1 MTDRDRI
8 LIRSAPYFLVAD
20 VDKASEYYERVLGFA
35 SEYKAGAPAV
45 FAIQS
50 RDGLA
55 VMLRLASPG
64 ATLVPNE
71 LQRGT
76 WDAFFWTSDVRS
88 LLNELRSS
96 GATLVYDLVYQDAY
110 NMDEFAVRDL
120 DGYILGFGQ
129 ARSTPP
135 RRDA

>member
-1 MTDRDRI
+1 
-8 LIRSAPYFLVAD
+8 
-20 VDKASEYYERVLGFA
+20 
-35 SEYKAGAPAV
+35 
-45 FAIQS
+45 
-50 RDGLA
+50 
-55 VMLRLASPG
+55 
-64 ATLVPNE
+64 
-71 LQRGT
+71 
-76 WDAFFWTSDVRS
+76 VRT

-135 RRDA
+135 RPGA